1 MWFWDNVIGK
11 SIMQKFAIIGLGR
24 FGSRL
29 AANLLAAGQEVIGID
44 KDQAIIEQMRD
55 RVTLAVALDAT
66 DEQALRM
73 QGVDQVD
80 VAVLSIGN
88 DFESIALAT
97 VLLKQ
102 IGVPHVISRAVTP
115 ISGRILSS
123 IGADEVVNPEDESA
137 DRWAN
142 RLISPQFIN
151 HVELDDSYSMVEIK
165 PPAKWVERTLI
176 ELNLRAQ
183 WGAHVIAI
191 KRRRDPDNPDS
202 PLRVHMPRPDRPLA
216 ADDVLVILG
225 ADEDLAKLPADG

>member
-1 MWFWDNVIGK
+1 
-11 SIMQKFAIIGLGR
+11 MQKYAVIGLGR

-29 AANLLAAGQEVIGID
+29 AVNLVAAGAEVIGID
-44 KDQAIIEQMRD
+44 KDQALIEQMRD

-66 DEQALRM
+66 DEQALRL

-80 VAVLSIGN
+80 VAILSIGN

-102 IGVPHVISRAVTP
+102 IGVPKVISRAVTA
-115 ISGRILSS
+115 ISAKILSS

-142 RLISPQFIN
+142 RLVSPQFIN
-151 HVELDDSYSMVEIK
+151 HVELDESYSIVEIR

-176 ELNLRAQ
+176 ELKLRTEL
-183 WGAHVIAI
+183 GVHVIAM
-191 KRRRDPDNPDS
+191 KRRRDPEKPNS
-202 PLRVHMPRPDRPLA
+202 PLRMQLPRPDRALA
-216 ADDVLVILG
+216 ADDVLGILG
-225 ADEDLAKLPADG
+225 QDEDLAKLPIEE